1 MDMAAIKAYSS
12 VIADAAEDSTPAV
25 AVEYHETIPNEERE
39 KKADPFVGD
48 PMSSMI

>member
-25 AVEYHETIPNEERE
+25 AVVYHETIPAEE
-39 KKADPFVGD
+39 KQQKADPFVGD
-48 PMSSMI
+48 PIASMI